1 MRNFTKSVLFVLLC
15 VVAMT
20 SCDKKE
26 DEIVPK
32 TIMTYDGKD
41 YELSKALLID
51 YGTFPPNEG
60 NGQEL
65 FLSSSG
71 VTVRESG
78 GKIDSIY
85 GRGHGIFFQLFG
97 VSSNQLGEGEYT
109 FDFSQGPFKAKS
121 FFYSYA
127 TFDNDFVDWDADLH
141 EMIAGT
147 ITVKKINTEYS
158 ITFDCV
164 ENSGKHITGF
174 YKGALKVY
182 DEK

>member
-127 TFDNDFVDWDADLH
+127 TFDNDFVDLLGRRSARNDRWHHHCQKD
-141 EMIAGT
+141 
-147 ITVKKINTEYS
+147 
-158 ITFDCV
+158 
-164 ENSGKHITGF
+164 
-174 YKGALKVY
+174 
-182 DEK
+182 